1 MCISSV
7 TGEEKVVLYIKFT
20 LCNTNAVVVNNILF
34 LSAFFIFYMTTLSLF
49 ESYQAMLIATNEH
62 TAIIHN
68 SKYSCESKISYKT
81 FSLVACANHKEINC
95 NQH

>member
-34 LSAFFIFYMTTLSLF
+34 LSAFFLYFI
-49 ESYQAMLIATNEH
+49 
-62 TAIIHN
+62 
-68 SKYSCESKISYKT
+68 
-81 FSLVACANHKEINC
+81 
-95 NQH
+95 